1 MIRTVKLGDHAY
13 RRHWRRRLV
22 RALTWTVLSG
32 GWLWWRAA
40 RIVLEVARRAPSYAD
55 ADYWLVPGFRL
66 EGDEVTRFFELR
78 LRRVGRLWQPAQ
90 RWCLSGHAVDEHSQS
105 EALAGLTY
113 LRDHGLPAGA
123 LVTLDHQ
130 ARDSAENLQH
140 LPADWPNDVPIGL
153 VSNRWHLARCA
164 WLAEAL
170 GLQVK
175 ICAAERRW
183 RPRLPSWLMV
193 AREALALLSWTGP
206 AIRQVSAEALLPSR
220 HSATAGGQSPMTSRK
235 FLTP

>member
-1 MIRTVKLGDHAY
+1 MIRTAQLSEPDY
-13 RRHWRRRLV
+13 RRLWWLRLG
-22 RALTWTVLSG
+22 RALTWTALSG
-32 GWLWWRAA
+32 GYLWWRAA

-66 EGDEVTRFFELR
+66 EADEVTRFFELR
-78 LRRVGRLWQPAQ
+78 LRRCLRLWQPGQ
-90 RWCLSGHAVDEHSQS
+90 HWCLSGCAIAQHNQS
-105 EALAGLTY
+105 EALAGLSY
-113 LRDHGLPAGA
+113 LRDHGLPASA
-123 LVTLDHQ
+123 SLVLDHQ

-140 LPADWPNDVPIGL
+140 LPADWPRDAVIGL

-164 WLAEAL
+164 WLAQAL

-175 ICAAERRW
+175 VCAAERRW

-206 AIRQVSAEALLPSR
+206 AVRQMSVEALLPSR
-220 HSATAGGQSPMTSRK
+220 LSAAPDHSSSTRRK